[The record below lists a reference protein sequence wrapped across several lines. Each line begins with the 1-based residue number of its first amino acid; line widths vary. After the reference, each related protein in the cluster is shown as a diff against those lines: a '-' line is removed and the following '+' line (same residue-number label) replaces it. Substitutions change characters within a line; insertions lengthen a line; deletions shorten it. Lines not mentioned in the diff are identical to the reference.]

1 MLALLTDDPHTY
13 LASALGPEPCR
24 QGPSM
29 DELFTAAAERLA
41 IETHSTGWAG
51 DPCAGIGEGWD
62 AATATALGMLAADL
76 HRNGRFDPVEAIAW
90 AATSNGDSDSIA
102 TLAGAL
108 IGASS
113 DNPGFW
119 GDHQLG
125 LCLEPRYADEI
136 DNAALQGPAGT
147 LASISRKDR
156 PVGLIGT

>member
-1 MLALLTDDPHTY
+1 MEQA
-13 LASALGPEPCR
+13 
-24 QGPSM
+24 
-29 DELFTAAAERLA
+29 FTAAAERLA
-41 IETHSTGWAG
+41 IDTHSTGWTG

-76 HRNGRFDPVEAIAW
+76 HRNGRLNPVDAIAW

-113 DNPGFW
+113 SDPGFW